1 MESVRLKGNGRHDD
15 RPHPTIHVPAAHS
28 TSTDPGRAVVALQF
42 GGAYHHVDRDGAES
56 LHRLLD
62 DVLNAT

>member
-1 MESVRLKGNGRHDD
+1 MQSVLLAGNGRHDE
-15 RPHPTIHVPAAHS
+15 RPHPTIAVPAARS

-42 GGAYHHVDRDGAES
+42 GSAYHHIDRDGAES